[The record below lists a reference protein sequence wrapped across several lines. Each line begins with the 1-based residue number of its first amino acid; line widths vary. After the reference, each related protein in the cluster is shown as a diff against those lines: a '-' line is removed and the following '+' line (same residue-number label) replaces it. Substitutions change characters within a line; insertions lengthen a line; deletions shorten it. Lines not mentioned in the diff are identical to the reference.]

1 MKTRNVVIIVT
12 AVIFISFAISTFS
25 SIVSQSS
32 LAEKANQKEA
42 ELIISI
48 LQRDLVDSFDDSV
61 GISQAIN
68 NSLIQ
73 DFINN
78 RAQYSDAEAS
88 DSMEGYLRGIK
99 NQFGFDTSFLVLEST
114 KEYYTEYGLMK
125 NLDLN
130 SEDDSWYS
138 NFKKSGKDME
148 LNIDNDQANGNR
160 ITIYVNIRMTDK
172 GGNFLGVCGVGHT
185 LEKLNLSIDSIE
197 SKYGLTV
204 MLADK
209 EGTIQVAGNESY
221 NGTEI
226 AQYIKD
232 YIVNYDYS
240 LEYEYEKIGTGGYI
254 MVKYVPEY
262 DWYLCVEGPQKVDEM
277 SRSILYTLLAALIAL
292 IIMVKI
298 ISVAMKYQADETLL
312 FKADS
317 ETDMMTGLY
326 NRRAFDNMLESIR
339 ASKSIRDI
347 SVVVIDVNGLKQIN
361 DEKGHLAG
369 DELIIKTAECIK
381 EMYGNH
387 GRCFRLGGD
396 EFTIILL
403 EPLDDI
409 DELIKQIKARISIC
423 KLENADS
430 LSVSIGVARGED
442 YQSLSIDELLEI
454 ADKAMYSDKEEYYK
468 DNRHERRSR

>member
-32 LAEKANQKEA
+32 LAEKASQKEA

-61 GISQAIN
+61 GISKAIN
-68 NSLIQ
+68 NSLIH

-78 RAQYSDAEAS
+78 RTQYSDEEVS
-88 DSMEGYLRGIK
+88 NSMEGYLRGIK
-99 NQFGFDTSFLVLEST
+99 TQFGFDTAFLVLENT

-125 NLDLN
+125 TLDLN
-130 SEDDSWYS
+130 GEDDSWYS
-138 NFKKSGKDME
+138 NFTNSGKDME

-160 ITIYVNIRMTDK
+160 ITIYINIRMTDSK
-172 GGNFLGVCGVGHT
+172 GNLLGVCGVGHT
-185 LEKLNLSIDSIE
+185 LERLNLSIDSIE
-197 SKYGLTV
+197 SKYGLSV
-204 MLADK
+204 MLSD
-209 EGTIQVAGNESY
+209 ENGIIQIAGNESN

-232 YIVNYDYS
+232 YVVNYNHS
-240 LEYEYEKIGTGGYI
+240 LEYEYEKIGNGGYI
-254 MVKYVPEY
+254 MVKYIPEY
-262 DWYLCVEGPQKVDEM
+262 NWYLCVEGPQKIDEM
-277 SRSILYTLLAALIAL
+277 SRSILYTLFAALIAL

-298 ISVAMKYQADETLL
+298 ISIAMKYQEDETLL

-317 ETDMMTGLY
+317 ETDMLTGLY
-326 NRRAFDNMLESIR
+326 NRRAFDNMLDSIR
-339 ASKSIRDI
+339 ESKSIRDI
-347 SVVVIDVNGLKQIN
+347 SVVVIDVNGLKQVN

-369 DELIIKTAECIK
+369 DELIINTAECIK
-381 EMYGNH
+381 ELYGNH
-387 GRCFRLGGD
+387 GRSFRLGGD

-409 DELIKQIKARISIC
+409 DELIKQIKDRISIC
-423 KLENADS
+423 KLEHSDT

-442 YQSLSIDELLEI
+442 YQSLSVDELLEI
-454 ADKAMYSDKEEYYK
+454 ADKAMYRDKEEYYK